1 MSDFVKHI
9 SIAKDFSLL
18 PHGRLPQDGASNG
31 TTFREKVLA
40 PAVAEAVQNR
50 GRVIVD
56 LDGVKALGSSFAEEA
71 FGGLVRQN
79 REESDTI
86 LRSIEIRF
94 TQPWLQ
100 TAADDIR
107 HYMQAAATA

>member
-18 PHGRLPQDGASNG
+18 PHGRLPDDGASNG
-31 TTFREKVLA
+31 TTFRDDVLA
-40 PAVAEAVQNR
+40 PAVAEAVEKH
-50 GRVIVD
+50 GVVIVD
-56 LDGVKALGSSFAEEA
+56 LDGVKAMGSSFAEEA
-71 FGGLVRQN
+71 FGGLFRLN
-79 REESDTI
+79 IAKSDAI

-100 TAADDIR
+100 SAADDIQ